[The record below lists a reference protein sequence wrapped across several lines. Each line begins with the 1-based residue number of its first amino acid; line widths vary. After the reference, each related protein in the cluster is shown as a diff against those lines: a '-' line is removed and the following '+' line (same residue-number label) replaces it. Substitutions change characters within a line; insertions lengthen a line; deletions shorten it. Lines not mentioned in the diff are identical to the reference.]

1 VAGTPNPPLT
11 FGYSGFVYSDTSITK
26 APTIKTTA
34 LISSPAGTYPIN
46 LTNAVSNNYTLTFVN
61 GVLTVTAAPAGLTL
75 ADEATAPNV
84 KTAVTPNGD
93 GINDVLT
100 IDNIGKYPDNKITIV
115 NNSGTKIFE
124 ATGYDN
130 VNKTFDGHSSI
141 TGAKQQAGTYFYVL
155 EYKDNGV
162 SKTKSGYIS
171 LKY

>member
-1 VAGTPNPPLT
+1 
-11 FGYSGFVYSDTSITK
+11 
-26 APTIKTTA
+26 
-34 LISSPAGTYPIN
+34 
-46 LTNAVSNNYTLTFVN
+46 
-61 GVLTVTAAPAGLTL
+61 
-75 ADEATAPNV
+75 
-84 KTAVTPNGD
+84 
-93 GINDVLT
+93 VLT